1 MIKFILQSP
10 TMRTLLAIF
19 ISMIIANAIAQTAT
33 AQTHLPV
40 PVSPYSPMQP
50 LWLASPFA
58 FSPTFV
64 PLDYSNRHW
73 QFKPYA
79 SVNAGALFYKGGGL
93 TYLSAPIG
101 VVLAR
106 PLNNNVAAFSS
117 LSVAPTVFNMN
128 GYPYQSPNQYN
139 LGLSTRL
146 EGGLIYTNDARTFSI
161 SGSISVERGSY
172 PVYQSNNPSRS
183 YPKTY

>member
-1 MIKFILQSP
+1 MIKFIVQSP
-10 TMRTLLAIF
+10 TMRTLLAF
-19 ISMIIANAIAQTAT
+19 FASMIVAGAA

-58 FSPTFV
+58 YSPTFL
-64 PLDYSNRHW
+64 PLDFSNRHW
-73 QFKPYA
+73 QLKPYA
-79 SVNAGALFYKGGGL
+79 SVEAGALFYRGGGL
-93 TYLSAPIG
+93 SYLSAPMG
-101 VVLAR
+101 VMLAR
-106 PLNNNVAAFSS
+106 PLSNNVAAFSS
-117 LSVAPTVFNMN
+117 LSVAPTVFSMN
-128 GYPYQSPNQYN
+128 AYPLQSPNQYN

-172 PVYQSNNPSRS
+172 PVYQPSRS
-183 YPKTY
+183 SNNYPKTY